1 MSSRYPSLLFL
12 LTLLLGAPATA
23 EPLDFNLDVRPLLS
37 DRCFKCHGFDK
48 NTRESDLR
56 LDIPEGAFAQRDG
69 SQAIVPGKPEE
80 SLVWQRITSTDPD
93 DVMPPPESHLKLNEK
108 EKELIRRWITEGA
121 EYKEHWALIAPQRP
135 DIPQPTNA
143 TVQNPIDAFI
153 AHRLLRDGLKQSPAA
168 DERTLI
174 RRLSL
179 DLRGL
184 PPTPEE
190 VTAFLNDNAP
200 DAYEKLVDRFLADPS
215 YGERMAWP
223 WLNAARY
230 ADSNGY
236 QGDGERTMWP
246 WRDWVVDAFNRNIPW
261 DDLTIWQLAGDL
273 LPNATT
279 EQRLATGFLRNH
291 PINGEGGRIPEE
303 NRVDYVMDMT
313 ETTGTV
319 WLALTFNCC
328 RCHDHKYDAITQEEY
343 YKLSAF
349 FNQTPVNGSGRDP
362 RTPPVISIATGER
375 KAEETALLEEISA
388 LREDFASFE
397 KDLTTKQPAWEKSR
411 RTGNSELE
419 WAALSINSAK
429 AEKQKLE
436 VLEDGSIL
444 ATGENPNNDVYN
456 LSTETK
462 LKSIASIRL
471 EAIRHESMTNGYLS
485 RSDSGNFVLTDFRMR
500 VQPLGGNPIHSKF
513 KSAIAT
519 YEQGDH
525 QIAKTYDGK
534 ANTGWAVYE
543 NNQINRDHEAIFHL
557 DKPIEVPEHASI
569 IITMRHDSQH
579 ANHNLGRF
587 RLSVSATADAK
598 LSTGERRLQDALAV
612 EPGKRSEAESNL
624 LATAHRE
631 SVPRHAELKKLISD
645 KENEL
650 NSSRRN
656 LPKVMVMEDMDK
668 QRKTYIL
675 DVGVYDKRG
684 KEVGTGTPAALPSFS
699 KDLPQN
705 RLGLAQW
712 LTDGEN
718 PLTARVTVNRFW
730 QQLFGVGLIK
740 SPENFGVQ
748 SEVPIH
754 PRLLDYLAVE
764 FQESG
769 WDVKQL
775 IRILV
780 NSHTY
785 RQSSRVSAELLEA
798 DPANR
803 LLARG
808 ARYRMPAWMIRDQ
821 ALSASGLLVDK
832 KGGAPV
838 NSYQPEGI
846 WAEATFGKKRYSRG
860 KGDDLYRRSIYSFW
874 RRIAAPPM
882 FFDNPGRETCSV
894 TISLTNTPLHALS
907 TLNDT
912 TYVEAARALAD
923 RAAAS
928 AGENSN
934 PAAQIAQAFQLVVA
948 RNPSAQEQEILEN
961 IYNRAQVR
969 FTSDPGAA
977 ANFLK
982 NGESPRKSELPEPQH
997 AALATV
1003 CLGILNLDE
1012 ALTKE

>member
-894 TISLTNTPLHALS
+894 TINLTNTPLHALS